1 MLLVGI
7 NSKFT
12 HSNLAIRYMVKMD
25 SRFRFR
31 EFSIAD
37 RPETIARELFSS
49 GARAFLF
56 SCYIW
61 NIETVLKVAEILKK
75 AAPDFF
81 ICLGGPEVSFRAED
95 ILEEKPFL
103 DAVLTGEGENAI
115 TPLGDALSSGDFSA
129 VPGLCYRAGESVVKS
144 LLAAKETAMEDV
156 PFPYDEAELS
166 ALSNRIVYY
175 ETSRGCPYRCAF
187 CLSGAAGSLRF
198 MDVSRVE
205 SELSLFEK
213 CGVSLVK
220 FIDRTFNADPHR
232 ALSIIE
238 RIKERDASTCYH
250 FEIRA
255 ETMTEA
261 LIETLKT
268 AKPGLFQLE
277 IGVQSTNPE
286 VLRNIG
292 RNPDFSRLKEV
303 VLSLSENKNLHLHLD
318 LIAGLPGEDMESFL
332 RSFHQV
338 IALRPDN
345 LQLGFLKKL
354 SGSSLTAPGSEFA
367 DFPPYEI
374 IRSDKM
380 SHGDFL
386 RLKRAEEM
394 LERYYN
400 SAAFPAAIPYLLD
413 TFYAGREFTFFEAM
427 ADFLAGD
434 LAPKSLKTQ
443 FEELYRFCYPFAGEV
458 FREKLIFDYAK
469 THRDTLSFMKKGDY
483 LKEQAF
489 AFLKE
494 PQRVAKY
501 FADYAGEKP
510 ALLYKK
516 IRFVPIGARVIAFDD
531 EKGRAEDVTMEFE
544 LEE

>member
-12 HSNLAIRYMVKMD
+12 HSNLAIRYMVKCD
-25 SRFRFR
+25 SRFSFR

-37 RPETIARELFSS
+37 RPETIARELFSTD
-49 GARAFLF
+49 ARVFLF

-75 AAPDFF
+75 ADPGFF
-81 ICLGGPEVSFRAED
+81 ICLGGPEVSFRAEG
-95 ILEEKPFL
+95 ILEENPFL
-103 DAVLTGEGENAI
+103 DAVLTGEAEMVI
-115 TPLGDALSSGDFSA
+115 TPFGDAVATGDFSL
-129 VPGLCYRAGESVVKS
+129 VPGLYLRRGESVVKN
-144 LLAAKETAMEDV
+144 LLPAKETAMEDL
-156 PFPYDEAELS
+156 PFPYDETELS

-198 MDVSRVE
+198 MDTDRVAR
-205 SELSLFEK
+205 ELTLFENNK
-213 CGVSLVK
+213 VPLVK
-220 FIDRTFNADPHR
+220 FIDRTFNADPRR

-238 RIKERDASTCYH
+238 GIKERDGETCYH

-255 ETMTEA
+255 ETMTNE
-261 LIETLKT
+261 LINALKT
-268 AKPGLFQLE
+268 AKKGLFQLE

-286 VLRNIG
+286 VLCAIG
-292 RNPDFSRLKEV
+292 RTPDFERLSEV
-303 VLSLSENKNLHLHLD
+303 VSSLSENKNLHLHLD
-318 LIAGLPGEDMESFL
+318 LIAGLPGENMESFL

-338 IALRPDN
+338 IAFRPDN

-354 SGSSLTAPGSEFA
+354 SGSSLMAPESEFA
-367 DFPPYEI
+367 SFPPYEI
-374 IRSDKM
+374 VKSDKM
-380 SHGDFL
+380 SHRDLL

-400 SAAFPAAIPYLLD
+400 SGAYPTAVPYLLD
-413 TFYAGREFTFFEAM
+413 TFFAGREFTFFEELAE
-427 ADFLAGD
+427 FLAGD
-434 LAPKSLKTQ
+434 LSPKSLKTQ
-443 FEELYRFCYPFAGEV
+443 FEELYRFAYPFAGET
-458 FREKLIFDYAK
+458 FREKLTYDYAR

-494 PQRVAKY
+494 PQCVAQY
-501 FADYAGEKP
+501 FTDYAGEKP
-510 ALLYKK
+510 AVLYKK
-516 IRFVPIGARVIAFDD
+516 IRFVPIGTRIIAFDD
-531 EKGRAEDVTMEFE
+531 EKGRVEDVTKEFE